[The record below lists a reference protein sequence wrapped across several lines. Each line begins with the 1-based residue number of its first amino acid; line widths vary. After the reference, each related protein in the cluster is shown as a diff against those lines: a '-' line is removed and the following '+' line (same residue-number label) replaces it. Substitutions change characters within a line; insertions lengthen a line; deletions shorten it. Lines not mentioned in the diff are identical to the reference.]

1 MAEATKISAADVKA
15 LRDRT
20 GAGMMDCKAALQE
33 TGGDADKAIELLRK
47 KGAASAEKRSGRGTG
62 EGYVASYTHAT
73 GRVGV
78 LVELQCETDFVA
90 RNEEFQAF
98 ARDIAVHIAAMY
110 PAVRRPRRR
119 PRGRP
124 DRRAHGLRGEG
135 EVRGQARQ
143 RRREDRRGP
152 AEEVGLG
159 ARARPAPPAA
169 LQLGQVRRQ
178 DDRGAP
184 HRDRGQDRRERADR
198 ALRPPRGRGR
208 GRGGVAR
215 AGGQLQARSC

>member
-33 TGGDADKAIELLRK
+33 TGGDADKAVELLRK

-110 PAVRRPRRR
+110 PKYVGLDDVPEDVLSAERSVYEEKAKSEGKPDNVVEKIVEGQLKKWASE
-119 PRGRP
+119 PGRVLLHQP
-124 DRRAHGLRGEG
+124 HFNSVKYDGKTIEELRTEIAAKTGENVQIG
-135 EVRGQARQ
+135 RFARL
-143 RRREDRRGP
+143 
-152 AEEVGLG
+152 EVG
-159 ARARPAPPAA
+159 AEDEDA
-169 LQLGQVRRQ
+169 
-178 DDRGAP
+178 
-184 HRDRGQDRRERADR
+184 E
-198 ALRPPRGRGR
+198 
-208 GRGGVAR
+208 
-215 AGGQLQARSC
+215 